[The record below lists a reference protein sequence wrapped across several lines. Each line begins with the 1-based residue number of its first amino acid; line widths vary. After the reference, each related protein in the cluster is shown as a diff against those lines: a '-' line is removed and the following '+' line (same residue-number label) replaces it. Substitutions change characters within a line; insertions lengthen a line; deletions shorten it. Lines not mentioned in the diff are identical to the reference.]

1 MTAVDNTSA
10 GLSGDD
16 YAQQWILV
24 LSLTALVLSLA
35 ILSQFATRYAKAYI
49 DAPSEVPAFLDAI
62 DSSIVENES
71 YEHDIA
77 KVKRL
82 EDKLR
87 LGKLL
92 RDIQKAGD
100 ALRETLNALMEET
113 EGEKRAMQLRT
124 GARLLWASH
133 RQALEEKVRRLDLL
147 RMRFLVVHMSII
159 AGIANETAAL
169 ASRTNG
175 MVINGSNKREPA
187 QRPMPPASP
196 PMTPEP
202 PPLPPPLRS
211 FTDSPI
217 KSKPPLRRL
226 TVHSMGHPEAIEAPH
241 RTGWAGVMQELQR
254 SPVLR
259 ERHASIELA
268 MSRAAC

>member
-1 MTAVDNTSA
+1 MIAPDNTSA
-10 GLSGDD
+10 GLGGDN
-16 YAQQWILV
+16 YAQQWILM
-24 LSLTALVLSLA
+24 LALTALVLSLA
-35 ILSQFATRYAKAYI
+35 ILSQFATRYARAYI

-71 YEHDIA
+71 YDLDIE

-100 ALRETLNALMEET
+100 ALREALSALMEET
-113 EGEKRAMQLRT
+113 EGEKRSTRLRT
-124 GARLLWASH
+124 GARLLWATH
-133 RQALEEKVRRLDLL
+133 RQELDEKVRRMDLL
-147 RMRFLVVHMSII
+147 RMRFLVVHMGII
-159 AGIANETAAL
+159 AGMANETAAL

-175 MVINGSNKREPA
+175 MVIHGSNKREPS
-187 QRPMPPASP
+187 QRPAPLVSP

-211 FTDSPI
+211 FTDSPV
-217 KSKPPLRRL
+217 KSRLPLRRL

>member
-10 GLSGDD
+10 GLGGDS
-16 YAQQWILV
+16 YAQQWILM
-24 LSLTALVLSLA
+24 LALTTLVLSLA
-35 ILSQFATRYAKAYI
+35 ILSQLATCYARAYI
-49 DAPSEVPAFLDAI
+49 DAPSEVSAFLDAI
-62 DSSIVENES
+62 DSSIAENES
-71 YEHDIA
+71 YDHDIA

-82 EDKLR
+82 DDKLR

-100 ALRETLNALMEET
+100 VLREALNALMEER
-113 EGEKRAMQLRT
+113 EGEKRAAQLRT

-133 RQALEEKVRRLDLL
+133 RQELEDKVRRMDLL
-147 RMRFLVVHMSII
+147 RMRFLVVHMGII
-159 AGIANETAAL
+159 SSMASDTAAM

-175 MVINGSNKREPA
+175 MVINASTRREPS
-187 QRPMPPASP
+187 QRPLPPASP

-202 PPLPPPLRS
+202 PPLPPPLRA

-226 TVHSMGHPEAIEAPH
+226 TVHSMGHPEAIEVPH

-268 MSRAAC
+268 MSRAVC